1 MAKNCAIRQ
10 LKLRTTSLKK
20 HINGVHSPDEATPR
34 TAKGIL
40 AVLGGASDMST

>member
-10 LKLRTTSLKK
+10 LKLRTSLKK
-20 HINGVHSPDEATPR
+20 HINGVHGPDEATPR